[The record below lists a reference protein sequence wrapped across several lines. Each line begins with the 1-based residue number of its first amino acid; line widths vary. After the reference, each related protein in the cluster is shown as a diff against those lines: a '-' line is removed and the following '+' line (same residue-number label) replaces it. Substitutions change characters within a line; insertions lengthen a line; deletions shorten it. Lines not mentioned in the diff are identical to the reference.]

1 MDLKIVSA
9 RELALRKSF
18 IKRAVVTETWSDVS
32 PFGDEGL
39 EGCAARGV
47 SADGH
52 RSEGAAMIALPARK
66 NAVTILLAA
75 FEMKLS
81 SQFYRSFGRLRTA
94 RSKMDAPAIAKIGRS
109 HREQALGKSF
119 RRSRVKLRS
128 VRESDPG
135 RLLRHCAADFR
146 HAVTDADDCSL
157 SGGVKESTAIG
168 GDNPASFPTS
178 GDGKG
183 LLKMAGKKSGA
194 GRHEI
199 SGEGL

>member
-9 RELALRKSF
+9 RELTLWKRF
-18 IKRAVVTETWSDVS
+18 FKRAVITKTWSDVS

-39 EGCAARGV
+39 EGCAARDV

-66 NAVTILLAA
+66 NPIAFLLAI
-75 FEMKLS
+75 FEMKLARK
-81 SQFYRSFGRLRTA
+81 FYGGFCRFGATG
-94 RSKMDAPAIAKIGRS
+94 SEIDAAAVAEIRRS

-119 RRSRVKLRS
+119 RRNRVKLRS
-128 VRESDPG
+128 VGEGDLR
-135 RLLRHCAADFR
+135 RLLRHRAPDFSNTV
-146 HAVTDADDCSL
+146 ADADDRSL
-157 SGGVKESTAIG
+157 SGSVEKPAAIVC
-168 GDNPASFPTS
+168 DNPASFPAS

-183 LLKMAGKKSGA
+183 LLEMAGEKSAA

-199 SGEGL
+199 SAEGL

>member
-1 MDLKIVSA
+1 
-9 RELALRKSF
+9 
-18 IKRAVVTETWSDVS
+18 
-32 PFGDEGL
+32 
-39 EGCAARGV
+39 
-47 SADGH
+47 
-52 RSEGAAMIALPARK
+52 MIALPARK

-94 RSKMDAPAIAKIGRS
+94 RSKMDAPAVAKIGRS
-109 HREQALGKSF
+109 HREEALGKSF
-119 RRSRVKLRS
+119 RRLRVKLRS

-135 RLLRHCAADFR
+135 RLLRHRAPDFSNTV
-146 HAVTDADDCSL
+146 ANADDGSL
-157 SGGVKESTAIG
+157 PGSIKESTAIVC
-168 GDNPASFPTS
+168 DNPASFPAS

-183 LLKMAGKKSGA
+183 LLEMAGEESAA

>member
-1 MDLKIVSA
+1 MGLEIVSA
-9 RELALRKSF
+9 RELALRKSS
-18 IKRAVVTETWSDVS
+18 IKRAVVTETWRDVS
-32 PFGDEGL
+32 PFGE
-39 EGCAARGV
+39 ERFVQSAASNI
-47 SADGH
+47 SANSH
-52 RSEGAAMIALPARK
+52 SAKSAAVIALPARK
-66 NAVTILLAA
+66 NPIAFLLAI
-75 FEMKLS
+75 FKMKLARK
-81 SQFYRSFGRLRTA
+81 FYGGFCRFGATG
-94 RSKMDAPAIAKIGRS
+94 SEIDAATVAKIRRS

-157 SGGVKESTAIG
+157 SGSVKESTAIG

-183 LLKMAGKKSGA
+183 LLKMAGKKSAA
-194 GRHEI
+194 GRHEL

>member
-9 RELALRKSF
+9 SEFTLRKSF
-18 IKRAVVTETWSDVS
+18 FERAVIAKAGSNVS
-32 PFGDEGL
+32 PFREERFVGSAASNISANSHSAKSAAVIAL
-39 EGCAARGV
+39 AAR
-47 SADGH
+47 
-52 RSEGAAMIALPARK
+52 E
-66 NAVTILLAA
+66 NAVTILVAA
-75 FEMKLS
+75 FDVKLPRKFNS
-81 SQFYRSFGRLRTA
+81 GFGCFRA
-94 RSKMDAPAIAKIGRS
+94 AGSEIDAAAVAKIRRS

-157 SGGVKESTAIG
+157 SGSVKESTAIG

-178 GDGKG
+178 GDGNG
-183 LLKMAGKKSGA
+183 LLKMAGKKSAA

>member
-9 RELALRKSF
+9 RELTLWKRF
-18 IKRAVVTETWSDVS
+18 FKRAVITETWSDVS

-39 EGCAARGV
+39 EGCAAHGV
-47 SADGH
+47 AADGH

-66 NAVTILLAA
+66 NPIAFLLAI
-75 FEMKLS
+75 FKMKLARK
-81 SQFYRSFGRLRTA
+81 FYGGFCRFGATG
-94 RSKMDAPAIAKIGRS
+94 SEIDAATVAKILRS

-135 RLLRHCAADFR
+135 RLLRHRAADFP

-157 SGGVKESTAIG
+157 SGSVKESTAIG
-168 GDNPASFPTS
+168 GDNPASFLTS

-183 LLKMAGKKSGA
+183 LLKMAGQKAAA
-194 GRHEI
+194 GRHEL

>member
-9 RELALRKSF
+9 RERALRKSF

-66 NAVTILLAA
+66 NPIAFLLAI
-75 FEMKLS
+75 FKMKLARK
-81 SQFYRSFGRLRTA
+81 FYGGFCRFGATG
-94 RSKMDAPAIAKIGRS
+94 SEIDAATVAKIRRS

-157 SGGVKESTAIG
+157 SGSVKESTAIG

-183 LLKMAGKKSGA
+183 LLKMAGAKTAARCEVKN
-194 GRHEI
+194 R
-199 SGEGL
+199 EGV

>member
-9 RELALRKSF
+9 HELTLRKSF
-18 IKRAVVTETWSDVS
+18 FERAVIAKAWSNVP
-32 PFGDEGL
+32 PFRKERFVQS
-39 EGCAARGV
+39 AARDV

-66 NAVTILLAA
+66 NPIAFLLAI
-75 FEMKLS
+75 FEMKLARK
-81 SQFYRSFGRLRTA
+81 FYGGFCRFGA
-94 RSKMDAPAIAKIGRS
+94 AGSEIDAAAVAEIRRS

-119 RRSRVKLRS
+119 RRNRVKLRS

-157 SGGVKESTAIG
+157 SGSVKESTAIG

-183 LLKMAGKKSGA
+183 LLKMAGKKSAA